1 MSDTHYRSFAPD
13 LEVRN
18 SDGGRTVYGIAVP
31 YNAPTRID
39 EQLIEQFA
47 RGAFNH
53 QIDRPQRVKF
63 AREHVLLGGELIGA
77 ASMLRDDSAGL
88 YVELRTAKTPA
99 GEATLELVREG
110 ALDQLSVMFREGQNR
125 RLGGGVVERVR
136 ADLKEVAIVFEGAY
150 GDLAMAAGVRS
161 KQQHTAGP
169 VISESEM
176 DLRAKAER
184 YLQPSARR
192 ELPDIDT
199 QIRAIRLGLP
209 I

>member
-1 MSDTHYRSFAPD
+1 MSDTHYRSFNPD
-13 LEVRN
+13 LEVR
-18 SDGGRTVYGIAVP
+18 SGDGGRTVYGIAVP
-31 YNAPTRID
+31 YNAPVRID

-77 ASMLRDDSAGL
+77 ASMLRDDAAGL

-110 ALDQLSVMFREGQNR
+110 ALDQLSVMFREGRNR
-125 RLGGGVVERVR
+125 RLGGGVVERVQ

-161 KQQHTAGP
+161 KQHTAGP

-176 DLRAKAER
+176 DLRSKAEQ
-184 YLQPSARR
+184 YLSPTGRR
-192 ELPDIDT
+192 ALPDYET
-199 QIRAIRLGLP
+199 EIRAIRLGMP
-209 I
+209 R

>member
-1 MSDTHYRSFAPD
+1 MSDTHYRSFSPD

-47 RGAFNH
+47 PGAFNH
-53 QIDRPQRVKF
+53 QLDRPQRVKF

-77 ASMLRDDSAGL
+77 ASLLRDDAAGL

-161 KQQHTAGP
+161 KQPPPGP

-199 QIRAIRLGLP
+199 QIRAIKLGLP

>member
-1 MSDTHYRSFAPD
+1 MSDTHYRSFSPD

-53 QIDRPQRVKF
+53 QLDRPQRVKF

-77 ASMLRDDSAGL
+77 ASMLRDDAAGL

-110 ALDQLSVMFREGQNR
+110 ALDQLSIMFREAQNR
-125 RLGGGVVERVR
+125 RLGGGVVERVT
-136 ADLKEVAIVFEGAY
+136 ADLREVAIVFEGAY
-150 GDLAMAAGVRS
+150 GELAAAAGVRS
-161 KQQHTAGP
+161 KQQRPGP

-176 DLRAKAER
+176 DLRMKAEK
-184 YLQPSARR
+184 YLQPAARR
-192 ELPDIDT
+192 ELPDTDT
-199 QIRAIRLGLP
+199 QIRAIRLGMP